1 MTTTEK
7 ESCDK
12 RMSLWAKRYSRA
24 ARRIDNNKK
33 PWIYS
38 PKEPSKRNKGHCLNE
53 WHAKEKARYD
63 TEDRIIRVFE
73 WVKGRSSP
81 PESSSGLRVQ
91 RQGAPAR
98 QAESLRSEFLRLAG
112 RWRAETCFSSS
123 ATEKILNPAYQSI
136 IAMGR
141 QAVPLVL
148 EELRSKRGHWSWA
161 LHFMTGANPVP
172 SGANIDEARAAW
184 LEWGKSEGLLS

>member
-1 MTTTEK
+1 MTPTEK

-12 RMSLWAKRYSRA
+12 RMSLWAKRYSSA
-24 ARRIDNNKK
+24 ARRRENDKK
-33 PWIYS
+33 PWLYS
-38 PKEPSKRNKGHCLNE
+38 PKAPSKRNKVHCLNE
-53 WHAKEKARYD
+53 WHAKEKARYE

-73 WVKGRSSP
+73 WVKGRSSST
-81 PESSSGLRVQ
+81 ESASGLRGQ
-91 RQGAPAR
+91 RQRVSAR
-98 QAESLRSEFLRLAG
+98 QAESLRSEFVRLAG
-112 RWRAETCFSSS
+112 QWRAETRFSSS
-123 ATEKILNPAYQSI
+123 ATEKVLHPAYQSI

-141 QAVPLVL
+141 QAVPLLL

-184 LEWGKSEGLLS
+184 LEWGKSEGFLN